1 MSDAAES
8 STPQRRDSSMSLAF
22 VVFGLF
28 LSFGL
33 VAIATWFLTG
43 RDD

>member
-1 MSDAAES
+1 M
-8 STPQRRDSSMSLAF
+8 TLTL

-33 VAIATWFLTG
+33 VAIATWLLTG

>member
-1 MSDAAES
+1 M
-8 STPQRRDSSMSLAF
+8 TLTL

-33 VAIATWFLTG
+33 VAIATWLLTG
-43 RDD
+43 RDN